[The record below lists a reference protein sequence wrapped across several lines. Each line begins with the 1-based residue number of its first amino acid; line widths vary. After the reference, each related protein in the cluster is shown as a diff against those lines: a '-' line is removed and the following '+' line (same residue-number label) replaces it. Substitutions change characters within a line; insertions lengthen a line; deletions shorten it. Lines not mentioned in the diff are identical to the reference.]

1 MTHEPSPPLREW
13 LENEL
18 SDNSDYYFVAPYTL
32 RKETPMRKIAL
43 TVAIASTLAL
53 AACGGDDSASDTS
66 AAPGGNQTAAE
77 CAAGKTLTE
86 GTLTIATGNP
96 AYSPWVLND
105 DPASKEGFEAAV
117 AYAVATELGF
127 EDSAVTW
134 VRTDFDAAIQP
145 GKKDFDFN
153 LQQYSIT
160 DERKQTVSFSDSY
173 YTTNQAIVGLD
184 GSAAIGASL
193 ADLKKLKLGAQVG
206 TTSLAYI
213 TDVIQPDS
221 EPLVY
226 DDNAGAKAALEA
238 KQIDA
243 AVFDLPTALY
253 VSSVEIEG
261 SSVLGQFPASD
272 AADADQFG
280 MLFDLDNPLVDC
292 VNIALSTLKDS
303 GSLDEITAKWLST
316 EADIPVIK

>member
-1 MTHEPSPPLREW
+1 
-13 LENEL
+13 
-18 SDNSDYYFVAPYTL
+18 
-32 RKETPMRKIAL
+32 MRKIAL

-53 AACGGDDSASDTS
+53 AACGGDDSASETS
-66 AAPGGNQTAAE
+66 TAPGGNQTASE

-160 DERKQTVSFSDSY
+160 DERKQTVSFSDPY
-173 YTTNQAIVGLD
+173 YTTNQAIVGLE
-184 GSAAIGASL
+184 GSAAVGASL

-213 TDVIQPDS
+213 TDVIQPDT

-261 SSVLGQFPASD
+261 SSVLGQFPGNGD
-272 AADADQFG
+272 ADADQFG

-292 VNIALSTLKDS
+292 VNIALSTLKDN
-303 GSLDEITAKWLST
+303 GSLDEITATWLST
-316 EADIPVIK
+316 KADIPVIK